1 MNLNLPMPR
10 RLLAGLVL
18 AAMALTAAGQ
28 AHVHGEAT
36 LEVVIEPTR
45 LSLRLDTPQYN
56 LLGHERA
63 PRNDA
68 ERQAAAALRQRL
80 LTGAAWFELPAA
92 SGCRLASAEFEA
104 PALLPTS
111 GTAAAA
117 AGHADVVV
125 SYQFDC
131 QSTADLRSLAVGGL
145 FDAFPGL
152 QRFRAQVAGS
162 GGQHQVTVK
171 RPARRLTWDS
181 K

>member
-10 RLLAGLVL
+10 RLLASLVL
-18 AAMALTAAGQ
+18 AAMAQAAAGQ

-36 LEVVIEPTR
+36 LELVIEPTR
-45 LSLRLDTPQYN
+45 LSLRLDTPQHN

-80 LTGAAWFELPAA
+80 LTGAAWFELPAT
-92 SGCRLASAEFEA
+92 SGCRLASAEVEA
-104 PALLPTS
+104 PMLLPTGGAQAS
-111 GTAAAA
+111 

-131 QSTADLRSLAVGGL
+131 QSTAGLHSLAVGGL

-152 QRFRAQVAGS
+152 QRFRAQVADS
-162 GGQHQVTVK
+162 GGQHQTTAK
-171 RPARRLTWDS
+171 RPARRLDWVN